1 MLVKVI
7 EEEFED
13 GIKFIDH
20 LRYTVEV
27 NGLIFGQSIV
37 VALAATLRR
46 QIRKVV
52 DAILGSVVVLVQL
65 LLPDHRVEW
74 IENK

>member
-1 MLVKVI
+1 LLVKVI

-20 LRYTVEV
+20 LCYTVEV

-74 IENK
+74 VEIK